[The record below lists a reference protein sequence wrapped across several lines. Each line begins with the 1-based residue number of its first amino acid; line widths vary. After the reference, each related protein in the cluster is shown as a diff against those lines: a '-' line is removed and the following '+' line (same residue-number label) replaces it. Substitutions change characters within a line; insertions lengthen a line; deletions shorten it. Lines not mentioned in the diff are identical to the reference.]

1 MLKGIMLALGIFVGI
16 ASTLVAKSFGITS
29 TVGKAATF
37 AMAFVLVFGGYSYWT
52 RRSAPTSSPS

>member
-1 MLKGIMLALGIFVGI
+1 VGV
-16 ASTLVAKSFGITS
+16 ASTLVARSFGITS

-37 AMAFVLVFGGYSYWT
+37 AIAFVLVFGGYSYWM